1 MYDAARFASL
11 GTHELIPWQPPRE
24 IDRRCLA
31 SIIARSVGRN
41 LRAERSDGAPESGG
55 IPKFFQ
61 RGAAAE

>member
-1 MYDAARFASL
+1 MYDAARFASSAGRAHSVAATQGDRSRML
-11 GTHELIPWQPPRE
+11 GEHY
-24 IDRRCLA
+24 
-31 SIIARSVGRN
+31 RSVGRN

>member
-11 GTHELIPWQPPRE
+11 GGRAHSVAATQG
-24 IDRRCLA
+24 DRSQMLGEHY
-31 SIIARSVGRN
+31 RSVGRN
-41 LRAERSDGAPESGG
+41 LSSERSDGAPGSGG